1 MDPLLDTAPCGF
13 LVVTDDGHVVE
24 ANATLGQM
32 LRLATGAII
41 GSHVDKLF
49 APASRIFYQ
58 THVFPTLKL
67 QGTVHEVYVSFRDS
81 GGDDVPVMLNA
92 ARKARDERFVSD
104 WVVVPMRQRNEY
116 ENEILKARKVAET
129 ATRTKDEFLAVVS
142 HELRSPLSAISGW
155 AHLLAKGGLDAAATE
170 KAFAAIERNVKQQAK
185 LVDDILDFGR
195 MMSGK
200 LRLDVAPLDLAPIVE
215 AVVEGVMPAAQAKSI
230 RVDMMLDSAGAF
242 VSGDA
247 DRIQQV
253 LWNMLTN
260 AVKFTPNG
268 GRVQVRLSR
277 VNSSVEI
284 CVSDTGKGIA
294 PEFLPHVFDRFRQEE
309 SGTRREGGLG
319 LGMSI
324 TSQLVELHGGTI
336 RAESGGAGKG
346 ATFIVKLP
354 VMLAHEHGSRD
365 AQSMPGT
372 DSDAAAPSTAPSLA
386 GIHVLVV
393 DNEVEARDLLHML
406 LGRAG
411 AIVRSAANVNEALS
425 LYRQQR
431 PHLLLSDIEM
441 EGGDGYALIRRIRE
455 IEQGSP
461 ARTPAI
467 ALSARTRS
475 ADRLRALAAG
485 FQLHLPK
492 PVDPVEL
499 VVAIANLAEFKAE

>member
-13 LVVTDDGHVVE
+13 LSVADDGYVIE

-32 LRLATGAII
+32 LQKAPAEI
-41 GSHVDKLF
+41 GGTHVDNIF

-58 THVFPTLKL
+58 THIFPTLKL
-67 QGTVHEVYVSFRDS
+67 QGRVHEVYVSLVDS
-81 GGDDVPVMLNA
+81 AGDDVPVMLNA
-92 ARKARDERFVSD
+92 SRKPRDERFVSD

-116 ENEILKARKVAET
+116 ENEILKARKAAEA
-129 ATRTKDEFLAVVS
+129 ATRVKDDFLAVVS

-155 AHLLAKGGLDAAATE
+155 AHLLAQGALDAAATA
-170 KAFAAIERNVKQQAK
+170 KALAAIDRNVKQQAK

-195 MMSGK
+195 ILSGK
-200 LRLDVAPLDLAPIVE
+200 LRLEVAPLDLTPLVE
-215 AVVEGVMPAAQAKSI
+215 TAIEGVTPAAQAKSI
-230 RVDMMLDSAGAF
+230 RVDTVLDSGGAI

-260 AVKFTPNG
+260 AVKFTPDG

-284 CVSDTGKGIA
+284 CVSDTGKGIS
-294 PEFLPHVFDRFRQEE
+294 PEFLPHVFDRFHQED
-309 SGTRREGGLG
+309 GGARREGGLG

-336 RAESGGAGKG
+336 RAESAGPGKG
-346 ATFIVKLP
+346 ATFIVRLP
-354 VMLAHEHGSRD
+354 VTVAHEHGSRGAD
-365 AQSMPGT
+365 VAAG
-372 DSDAAAPSTAPSLA
+372 DSGAVAEAPSLA
-386 GIHVLVV
+386 GIDVIVV
-393 DNEVEARDLLHML
+393 DNEVEARELLRAL
-406 LGRAG
+406 LGGAG
-411 AIVRSAANVNEALS
+411 AEVRTASNVNEALN
-425 LYRQQR
+425 LYRQRR
-431 PHLLLSDIEM
+431 PHLILSDIEM

-455 IEQGSP
+455 IEQSSSG
-461 ARTPAI
+461 RTPAI

-499 VVAIANLAEFKAE
+499 VVAIANLANLNPG